1 MLAPHNGLIELFII
15 PASSLQV
22 SCMWDSAYKRSLAA
36 NQKRVAYIVVATGFI
51 SYYVVAAT
59 GFISYYLNGT
69 MPYNHKT
76 FVECIVKPL
85 LKIHFNSDCLV
96 LYNSCS
102 VCVLC
107 QICLCVCVLFLGKQ
121 AEIDKALINI
131 RKKFPRHQFP
141 QVDLTP
147 LGQQQPAEAPVLMP
161 DIMQVIV
168 QTIHIASPSTG
179 SCPHAR
185 HHAGNSTDNTRSL
198 SQY

>member
-36 NQKRVAYIVVATGFI
+36 NKKRVAYIVV
-51 SYYVVAAT
+51 AT

-69 MPYNHKT
+69 MPYNHKQ

-107 QICLCVCVLFLGKQ
+107 QICLCVCIIFREASGNRQ
-121 AEIDKALINI
+121 SIDQ
-131 RKKFPRHQFP
+131 H
-141 QVDLTP
+141 
-147 LGQQQPAEAPVLMP
+147 
-161 DIMQVIV
+161 
-168 QTIHIASPSTG
+168 S
-179 SCPHAR
+179 
-185 HHAGNSTDNTRSL
+185 
-198 SQY
+198 